1 MPTHKIKTGAY
12 ETDEKSEAY
21 FDVSK
26 ELPPIYWQGCFWG
39 GKVPPVLAMIDEIEG
54 RVNRDLENDIVALW
68 HDETHINKYFFE
80 REFDVHTFGIEYAY
94 PQLFQMEEYWMEV
107 LEEEYRDPEIIKK
120 LVIGDGSMNMG
131 DSDIPVMEYPAKI
144 LHLAKNNPILQE
156 GSSELDRSKASLE
169 L

>member
-1 MPTHKIKTGAY
+1 
-12 ETDEKSEAY
+12 
-21 FDVSK
+21 
-26 ELPPIYWQGCFWG
+26 
-39 GKVPPVLAMIDEIEG
+39 
-54 RVNRDLENDIVALW
+54 
-68 HDETHINKYFFE
+68 
-80 REFDVHTFGIEYAY
+80 
-94 PQLFQMEEYWMEV
+94 MEV
-107 LEEEYRDPEIIKK
+107 LEPEYRDPEIIKK

>member
-1 MPTHKIKTGAY
+1 
-12 ETDEKSEAY
+12 
-21 FDVSK
+21 
-26 ELPPIYWQGCFWG
+26 
-39 GKVPPVLAMIDEIEG
+39 
-54 RVNRDLENDIVALW
+54 
-68 HDETHINKYFFE
+68 
-80 REFDVHTFGIEYAY
+80 
-94 PQLFQMEEYWMEV
+94 MEV